1 MNQRKWLFS
10 FPNSIWECLPQRSAL
25 PVKKDNY
32 KLLCLVNVRRGASRK
47 AFPNGVWERAP
58 YITYN
63 YFKNQMVMVGI
74 TKFWVATLQMYKVS
88 GFFSF
93 KVYLVK
99 LSESE
104 FTELKNLIS
113 ASLRYFVSEWFFGKV
128 WFL

>member
-1 MNQRKWLFS
+1 
-10 FPNSIWECLPQRSAL
+10 
-25 PVKKDNY
+25 
-32 KLLCLVNVRRGASRK
+32 
-47 AFPNGVWERAP
+47 
-58 YITYN
+58 
-63 YFKNQMVMVGI
+63 MVMVGI